1 MNNHVRLLWTAC
13 LLGVLLCVPPVPADE
28 GAEEKAVS
36 ASNAWLGLVDQAKY
50 SESWDKA
57 AAYFRRAV
65 TKEQWEQA
73 LQGVRKPLGRVIRR
87 QVKSTQYATRL
98 PGAPDGEYLII
109 QYDTSFEHKRSS
121 VETVTPMRD
130 PDGRWRVSGYFIR

>member
-1 MNNHVRLLWTAC
+1 MNNKVRLWWTAC
-13 LLGVLLCVPPVPADE
+13 LLGVLLCVPPVLADK
-28 GAEEKAVS
+28 GAEEKALS
-36 ASNAWLGLVDQAKY
+36 ASKVWLGLVDRAQY

-57 AAYFRRAV
+57 AAYFRSAV

-87 QVKSTQYATRL
+87 QLKSTQYTTRL

-109 QYDTSFEHKRSS
+109 QYDTSFEHKRS
-121 VETVTPMRD
+121 
-130 PDGRWRVSGYFIR
+130 

>member
-1 MNNHVRLLWTAC
+1 MNNKVRLWWTAC
-13 LLGVLLCVPPVPADE
+13 LLGVLLCVPPVLADK
-28 GAEEKAVS
+28 GAEEKALS
-36 ASNAWLGLVDQAKY
+36 ASKVWLGLVDRAQY

-57 AAYFRRAV
+57 AAYFRSAV

-87 QVKSTQYATRL
+87 QLKSTQYTTRL

-109 QYDTSFEHKRSS
+109 QYDTSFENKRSS

-130 PDGRWRVSGYFIR
+130 TDGRWRVSGYYIR